1 MINFIDEKGK
11 QHSALVECKR
21 KKGVNGEKS
30 LEGTIYTNEKIL
42 EGIGR
47 GWRLQFQGEMYC
59 LTFVHPI
66 DEGDRIVVEFD
77 AVHEFFFDF
86 SKSIIYRE
94 LNGSNTMTAYLDFIF
109 SGSGYDYRLEVDV
122 NAFEKQNFGM
132 KNRLTLFKD
141 IISSTGLEFSVNGKV
156 VRILQEVGTD
166 LSTIVKKG
174 INLNQLN
181 IEKDAGSFITY
192 KRGYGA
198 YFDEDDHSK
207 GRLTVEYLSP
217 LAEIYGKLEGEPVI
231 DEHYKVEDNLR
242 TRLQKDVEESYGISA
257 EIDMEDLTKAGYSYE
272 QPHEGDYIM
281 AINDDLGFRQKIRIM
296 SYVTEF
302 DTEENIIK
310 HDVSCGSANLVSKV
324 SNAEN
329 GFKDQVQADLENA
342 VNNANSAL
350 IAANGKNKV
359 FTGPDEP
366 EATSIGDIWY
376 HEIGEQTIMKYW
388 NGYEWVPFINPDQIK
403 DQIIEAEKG
412 IEDAKQDANNA
423 VNQANQAA
431 ADAGFA
437 KDAAQN
443 AVDQS
448 LNAISQAS
456 SASERAQEA
465 IQNSVNAVNQAQQA
479 LNDATELLNTV
490 DEMQGTITSISTVVD
505 EVNNQLAVKANQT
518 DFDKLAGT
526 VSSQGTAITANA
538 QAISLK
544 ADSSTVNTIKG
555 TVESLQSELSVQAG
569 QIQGLVS
576 KTDGLTTDLA
586 QLSLKA
592 DGLDLTVSQ
601 VQNTLE
607 NQQVGGRNY
616 IISTKLQSH
625 TPYHTTPTTSDG
637 GKTITTTYS
646 TDVTGSSAYLTFAVS
661 GWVPENR
668 QYTLS
673 GRMLINGVAVTK
685 ETFASGQASTY
696 NAKMSTNKF
705 SVDDNGRF
713 VFTEE
718 YKGTNLWLMHT
729 LINGIKKG
737 DIIVFEFLKFEIG
750 NVATDWNMSLE
761 DQATVTALAQLSVK
775 ADQIQATVTANK
787 TELDGK
793 LVAQQSQISQ
803 NATSIQS
810 LVTKTDGTNTALA
823 QLQIEAGK
831 IGTTVAEVQNT
842 VSGMEIGGRNYLR
855 FSSDFSSVWGN
866 NNNAIAS
873 TEIFEFISEEG
884 IANKVLH
891 IKASASGVGKYTY
904 DTRNKL
910 KSGETVTYS
919 ILARGS
925 GLIKIGLE
933 GRGDKQ
939 LQVDSIEYKRYSFTS
954 TLSGDANAFVIYTY
968 GTSEVWLHSP
978 KLEKGTLATDWSPAP
993 EDNVTVTRFSSLEQT
1008 VNGFQAT
1015 VQNDIT
1021 GLKSQQTQLAGQITS
1036 SVTDLQNQLSTQV
1049 TQLTDAINLRVEKGE
1064 LLSQINLE
1072 AGQTLIQTGKL
1083 YLDAATVQF
1092 SGQAFI
1098 PSASIVNLSADKIN
1112 TGTLNANNVNIINL
1126 NANSITTGTISG
1138 TNLSINLATGEVIFN
1153 KGIIKNLDDTFQM
1166 NITTGVTAS
1175 RGEYLS
1181 PNNTGNTLAA
1191 GYNLMNGKIEFY
1203 AGTFGEASVS
1213 YGGLTTE
1220 THSGQ
1225 YKENGI
1231 WQAGMWSGN
1240 RPAIALKMANP
1251 NTSVWQSIHRAV
1263 ILSSTE
1269 YQEPSS
1275 ITHFTNATWL
1285 GYGDKSGAD
1294 TKQNIRGAGIGVNQ
1308 SGSDVNKDEA
1318 GGLFSEAWVIARHGV
1333 YLASGYAYD
1342 STING
1347 RKYLAPTIRLGT
1359 AKVNTGDSEYT
1370 KQMASTTAITA
1381 GYKIAMQSKYIDLW
1395 AGNSGKINLNA
1406 QLTDINGGADSSLYG
1421 GMSFG
1426 ADGTGGRVWS
1436 MAIYNRTYSGES
1448 QMCITKYGTIGRIT
1462 SARKYKMNIQVANKV
1477 IDDAKKILEINPVS
1491 WIDKREFRSGNVKG
1505 RYYGFIADEFHEK
1518 GMTEVVNYGEMGQV
1532 EGLAYDRLTM
1542 YHNVILSDHEREVQ
1556 LLKQEVEQL
1565 KIRVQ
1570 ELEAS

>member
-1 MINFIDEKGK
+1 MINFIDENGK

-174 INLNQLN
+174 FNLNQLN

-198 YFDEDDHSK
+198 YFDEGDHSK

-324 SNAEN
+324 SSAEN
-329 GFKDQVQADLENA
+329 DFKDQVQADLENA

-443 AVDQS
+443 AVDQA

-479 LNDATELLNTV
+479 LNDTTELLNTV
-490 DEMQGTITSISTVVD
+490 DDMQGTITSISTVVD
-505 EVNNQLAVKANQT
+505 EVNNQLAVKVDQT

-526 VSSQGTAITANA
+526 VSSQGTSITANA
-538 QAISLK
+538 NAIALK

-569 QIQGLVS
+569 QITGLVS

-586 QLSLKA
+586 QL
-592 DGLDLTVSQ
+592 
-601 VQNTLE
+601 
-607 NQQVGGRNY
+607 
-616 IISTKLQSH
+616 
-625 TPYHTTPTTSDG
+625 
-637 GKTITTTYS
+637 
-646 TDVTGSSAYLTFAVS
+646 
-661 GWVPENR
+661 
-668 QYTLS
+668 
-673 GRMLINGVAVTK
+673 
-685 ETFASGQASTY
+685 
-696 NAKMSTNKF
+696 
-705 SVDDNGRF
+705 
-713 VFTEE
+713 
-718 YKGTNLWLMHT
+718 
-729 LINGIKKG
+729 
-737 DIIVFEFLKFEIG
+737 
-750 NVATDWNMSLE
+750 
-761 DQATVTALAQLSVK
+761 
-775 ADQIQATVTANK
+775 
-787 TELDGK
+787 
-793 LVAQQSQISQ
+793 
-803 NATSIQS
+803 
-810 LVTKTDGTNTALA
+810 
-823 QLQIEAGK
+823 QIEAGK
-831 IGTTVAEVQNT
+831 IGTTVAQVQNT
-842 VSGMEIGGRNYLR
+842 VDGINTDGSNFLKGTSNADKSTVRNWDFDLIRPLKVGDYYTFSFNMKGSVQADVLIYLNDDTGQNRIGAE
-855 FSSDFSSVWGN
+855 SVS
-866 NNNAIAS
+866 AS
-873 TEIFEFISEEG
+873 TKTITTSVQHFTYTF
-884 IANKVLH
+884 KVTKFPDAVNQIRMRVYSLDN
-891 IKASASGVGKYTY
+891 ATVTLTGNSAM
-904 DTRNKL
+904 L
-910 KSGETVTYS
+910 KSG
-919 ILARGS
+919 
-925 GLIKIGLE
+925 K
-933 GRGDKQ
+933 
-939 LQVDSIEYKRYSFTS
+939 
-954 TLSGDANAFVIYTY
+954 
-968 GTSEVWLHSP
+968 SEASWALP
-978 KLEKGTLATDWSPAP
+978 P
-993 EDNVTVTRFSSLEQT
+993 EELVTVAKFSSLEQT

-1015 VQNDIT
+1015 VTNQIS
-1021 GLKSQQTQLAGQITS
+1021 GLTSQQTQLANQIQST
-1036 SVTDLQNQLSTQV
+1036 VTDLEGVNSANNLLTGFTFSNNKDVNLTTGEVTAGSRTIVDDFVPVQPNTQYTFSRPEKV
-1049 TQLTDAINLRVEKGE
+1049 KNIGFRGYASSKAYIGAVTNSAGAERITTFTTPSNCYFIKFIDESNKLTKGYRLQVSAATQSQITQLATDINLRVQKGE
-1064 LLSQINLE
+1064 LLSQINIQ

-1112 TGTLNANNVNIINL
+1112 TGTLNASIVNVTNM
-1126 NANSITTGTISG
+1126 NASNITTGTLNANRIGSKTITADKINVTSLSAIVANLG
-1138 TNLSINLATGEVIFN
+1138 T
-1153 KGIIKNLDDTFQM
+1153 
-1166 NITTGVTAS
+1166 VTA
-1175 RGEYLS
+1175 G
-1181 PNNTGNTLAA
+1181 TL
-1191 GYNLMNGKIEFY
+1191 N
-1203 AGTFGEASVS
+1203 SV
-1213 YGGLTTE
+1213 
-1220 THSGQ
+1220 
-1225 YKENGI
+1225 NI
-1231 WQAGMWSGN
+1231 NA
-1240 RPAIALKMANP
+1240 
-1251 NTSVWQSIHRAV
+1251 AV
-1263 ILSSTE
+1263 INGGEIISPLFKFPSMSFHTPNSS
-1269 YQEPSS
+1269 
-1275 ITHFTNATWL
+1275 F
-1285 GYGDKSGAD
+1285 GD
-1294 TKQNIRGAGIGVNQ
+1294 TV
-1308 SGSDVNKDEA
+1308 
-1318 GGLFSEAWVIARHGV
+1318 
-1333 YLASGYAYD
+1333 
-1342 STING
+1342 
-1347 RKYLAPTIRLGT
+1347 
-1359 AKVNTGDSEYT
+1359 
-1370 KQMASTTAITA
+1370 
-1381 GYKIAMQSKYIDLW
+1381 SKGKMTPKGFFMVSQTYHSVDGQLEYIDLLMITSTSVTVEQW
-1395 AGNSGKINLNA
+1395 AAYNNQTKKAAYGFSGTPNV
-1406 QLTDINGGADSSLYG
+1406 S
-1421 GMSFG
+1421 
-1426 ADGTGGRVWS
+1426 
-1436 MAIYNRTYSGES
+1436 TYSGKPTNYTYAID
-1448 QMCITKYGTIGRIT
+1448 MT
-1462 SARKYKMNIQVANKV
+1462 S
-1477 IDDAKKILEINPVS
+1477 
-1491 WIDKREFRSGNVKG
+1491 
-1505 RYYGFIADEFHEK
+1505 
-1518 GMTEVVNYGEMGQV
+1518 
-1532 EGLAYDRLTM
+1532 
-1542 YHNVILSDHEREVQ
+1542 
-1556 LLKQEVEQL
+1556 
-1565 KIRVQ
+1565 
-1570 ELEAS
+1570 